1 MQINFFKYQ
10 GTGNDFIIIDAW
22 EKPVVLTSNQI
33 AFLCDRRFGI
43 GADGLMI
50 LAKSKQYD
58 FEMIYYNADGEPG
71 SMCGNGGRCLV
82 QYALKAGYVQKH
94 ATFIAADG
102 LHEANL
108 LEHDDWISLKM
119 GDVDEVA
126 LRTENECFLNT
137 GSPHLIQWVNNPNEV
152 DVKSVGAE
160 IRYNDEFKK
169 NGTNVN
175 FVSVVNNEV
184 FVRTYERGVE
194 DETLSCGT
202 GVTAS
207 VLAASATNRLH
218 ENASFAHVK
227 TLGGQLIVRFVKQ
240 QSGFSNVWLE
250 GPAVFVFKGEI
261 NIV

>member
-22 EKPVVLTSNQI
+22 EIPVALTTAQI

-50 LAKSKQYD
+50 LTKSKQYD

-82 QYALKAGYVQKH
+82 QFAMKAGYIQKQT
-94 ATFIAADG
+94 TFIAADG
-102 LHEANL
+102 LHEAKL
-108 LEHDDWISLKM
+108 LDQDNWISLKM

-126 LRTENECFLNT
+126 IRSENECFLNT
-137 GSPHLIQWVNNPNEV
+137 GSPHLIQWVNNPNQV
-152 DVKSVGAE
+152 DVKAVGSE
-160 IRYNDEFKK
+160 IRNNDEFKLI
-169 NGTNVN
+169 GTNVN
-175 FVSVVNNEV
+175 FVSVENEVV

-194 DETLSCGT
+194 DETWSCGT

-218 ENASFAHVK
+218 EHANFAHVK

-240 QSGFSNVWLE
+240 KVGFSNIWLE
-250 GPAVFVFKGEI
+250 GPAIFVFKGAI
-261 NIV
+261 DLI

>member
-22 EKPVVLTSNQI
+22 EKPVVLTTNQI
-33 AFLCDRRFGI
+33 AFLCDRRFGV

-50 LAKSKQYD
+50 LAKSDEYD
-58 FEMIYYNADGEPG
+58 FEMFYYNADGEPG

-82 QYALKAGYVQKH
+82 QFAMKAGYIRKQT
-94 ATFIAADG
+94 TFVAADG
-102 LHEANL
+102 VHEAKL
-108 LEHDDWISLKM
+108 LDQGNWISLKM
-119 GDVDEVA
+119 GDVDQVA
-126 LRTENECFLNT
+126 IRSANECFLST

-152 DVKSVGAE
+152 DVKSAGAE
-160 IRYNDEFKK
+160 IRYNAEF
-169 NGTNVN
+169 NAVGTNVN
-175 FVSVVNNEV
+175 FVNVENEEV

-207 VLAASATNRLH
+207 VLAASATNRLN
-218 ENASFAHVK
+218 ENANFAHVK

-240 QSGFSNVWLE
+240 KDGYSNIWLE
-250 GPAVFVFKGEI
+250 GPAVFVFQGEI
-261 NIV
+261 DII